1 MTKMTTKIATKYVER
16 IEALNAQILDIA
28 AEICQHYSVGDRNV
42 IFDAVKERKAAMD
55 AGDNASGLLA
65 SFDVVEE

>member
-1 MTKMTTKIATKYVER
+1 MPVIPIPKRDGV
-16 IEALNAQILDIA
+16 DI
-28 AEICQHYSVGDRNV
+28 V